1 MKLIGECV
9 LVTNEEEVTSITFT
23 GSLLLED
30 VNELT
35 KLVATAEANWEK
47 NDILKGTSD
56 FSLSFFWFKFQ
67 NTVNS
72 KCLFKFCRFDSERQ
86 YHSTILLEENWQ
98 RIGDSETVEEF
109 DEFQGISLQR
119 GTTGIFDIEEFVEIL
134 NNQKLQD
141 IVVIAVPSQLNYVDY
156 MVITTGKSPKQMTA
170 VAEFIRKLSKRRCLT
185 TDPLPVIEGKNNK
198 DWIALDLG
206 NIALH
211 IFSSKVRKI
220 YDLETLWTCG
230 PDFDDLSIEKDTLTS
245 PMNCYTF
252 PSQKSV

>member
-1 MKLIGECV
+1 MVMQMVEYKRVYASVFALLGASDICHSSLAKFRSQKSLQKISVIRSFTDENLDNNIKV
-9 LVTNEEEVTSITFT
+9 EKKTKKNENS
-23 GSLLLED
+23 
-30 VNELT
+30 NELPHAN
-35 KLVATAEANWEK
+35 ATDNKSEETN
-47 NDILKGTSD
+47 
-56 FSLSFFWFKFQ
+56 
-67 NTVNS
+67 
-72 KCLFKFCRFDSERQ
+72 LFE
-86 YHSTILLEENWQ
+86 EENWQ

>member
-1 MKLIGECV
+1 MWRQ
-9 LVTNEEEVTSITFT
+9 F
-23 GSLLLED
+23 SLRAL
-30 VNELT
+30 LT
-35 KLVATAEANWEK
+35 KESCNKSSFMLSSQYERNSHRVASKIWYRTYAKINLCHTADRHAGASLFLTFSPTIMNSHRKYTAELVENKSEEK
-47 NDILKGTSD
+47 K
-56 FSLSFFWFKFQ
+56 SF
-67 NTVNS
+67 
-72 KCLFKFCRFDSERQ
+72 DED
-86 YHSTILLEENWQ
+86 NWQ

-134 NNQKLQD
+134 NQQKLQG

-156 MVITTGKSPKQMTA
+156 MVITTGRSPKQMTA
-170 VAEFIRKLSKRRCLT
+170 VAEFLRKLSKRRCLT

-230 PDFDDLSIEKDTLTS
+230 PDFDDLSIEKDILTS
-245 PMNCYTF
+245 PMNSYTF

>member
-1 MKLIGECV
+1 MWRQL
-9 LVTNEEEVTSITFT
+9 
-23 GSLLLED
+23 SLKAI
-30 VNELT
+30 LT
-35 KLVATAEANWEK
+35 KELFKNSNLMLNSQYRQNIPCIASKIWYKTCAERNLFHTAEQHA
-47 NDILKGTSD
+47 GTTLFLTS
-56 FSLSFFWFKFQ
+56 SPTIISFQRKYTSELAD
-67 NTVNS
+67 NKSEETN
-72 KCLFKFCRFDSERQ
+72 LFD
-86 YHSTILLEENWQ
+86 EENWQ